1 MLNFFAKGEEMMKK
15 TGSIFLTDLQKKIRD
30 MEHAE
35 MKKQLTNLEDR
46 ERRNN
51 LRIKGIEEIE
61 GETNESLEDDI
72 KALNL

>member
-1 MLNFFAKGEEMMKK
+1 
-15 TGSIFLTDLQKKIRD
+15 
-30 MEHAE
+30 